1 MKTLKIGIAGCDRMR
16 ARAVENVSGEHEP
29 ARGEP
34 TVRFISIE
42 IFTEMLSQ
50 CNRELLAMIA
60 QERPDSLTELADL
73 AERSKP
79 DLLRTL
85 TMMSCYGLVEWEEGQ
100 HGTLVP
106 RVLYDRVIL
115 DTQSVIEMLLR
126 HIFERRGDSEIEI
139 KKEWSVTEDS
149 QDVYKNK
156 YQGEDIY
163 APRIDI
169 AIGPFNIGLDW
180 NDGLCRINRKYRQ
193 YEEFI
198 FGEIIQK
205 GKLLS
210 NEDVCPNQNPRCM
223 VAIEVANHNEIKRMI
238 GDIFNAS
245 VIGKIGIFVYD
256 QLVYGQDQ
264 RFEKASHRL
273 LNYIKFLKTQRKGE
287 MDNKILKNMI
297 FIKSG
302 DIVSVLERCLGDAP

>member
-42 IFTEMLSQ
+42 IFTKMLSQ

-85 TMMSCYGLVEWEEGQ
+85 TMMSCYGLVELEEGQ
-100 HGTLVP
+100 HGTQVP
-106 RVLYDRVIL
+106 RVLYDRVSL

-126 HIFERRGDSEIEI
+126 RIFERRGDSEIEI
-139 KKEWSVTEDS
+139 KKEWSVTKDS
-149 QDVYKNK
+149 QDE
-156 YQGEDIY
+156 YQGEGIY

-169 AIGPFNIGLDW
+169 AIGPFNIGSNWDV
-180 NDGLCRINRKYRQ
+180 GEINRKYHQ
-193 YEEFI
+193 YENVI
-198 FGEIIQK
+198 FEKIIQK
-205 GKLLS
+205 GELLG
-210 NEDVCPNQNPRCM
+210 NEVICPNQNPRCT
-223 VAIEVANHNEIKRMI
+223 VAIEIANYSEEKRMI

-256 QLVYGQDQ
+256 NFVYSQDR

-273 LNYIKFLKTQRKGE
+273 LNYIKFLKAQGKGG
-287 MDNKILKNMI
+287 MDDKKKKILNNVI

-302 DIVSVLERCLGDAP
+302 DIVSVLERCLGDVP

>member
-42 IFTEMLSQ
+42 IFTKMLSQ

-85 TMMSCYGLVEWEEGQ
+85 TMMSCYGLVELEEGQ
-100 HGTLVP
+100 HGTQVP
-106 RVLYDRVIL
+106 RVLYDRVSL

-126 HIFERRGDSEIEI
+126 RIFERRGDSEIEI
-139 KKEWSVTEDS
+139 KKEWSVTKDS
-149 QDVYKNK
+149 QDE
-156 YQGEDIY
+156 YQGEGIY

-169 AIGPFNIGLDW
+169 AIGPFNIGPDW
-180 NDGLCRINRKYRQ
+180 NGGLCRINRKYRQ
-193 YEEFI
+193 YEFI
-198 FGEIIQK
+198 LGEIIQK

-210 NEDVCPNQNPRCM
+210 NEDVCPNQNPRCT
-223 VAIEVANHNEIKRMI
+223 VAIEIANHNEIKRMI
-238 GDIFNAS
+238 SDIFNAS

-256 QLVYGQDQ
+256 QFVYGQDQ